1 MSRDNGELEELIKR
15 LLADPDLREHP
26 LNFALG
32 QLWFQYREL
41 LNRMERITRMSD
53 AYQSMARQRE
63 LSLAERFDK
72 QLRQLEKVARISDRY
87 QHMMR
92 ELNIALKEAAT
103 HDPLTALANR
113 RPLIE
118 RLKAEVERSE
128 RLGHTFCVAML
139 DIDRFKRINDRHGH
153 DVGDTVL
160 IETARVMEA
169 EVREYDLCGRWGGE
183 EFLIILPESTLALAD
198 DIVRRVRGCIGQL
211 KVRVGDEVLSIT
223 VSAGLAQYRGDGE
236 SYSELL
242 NRADAALLQ
251 AKRDGRDSQ
260 QLAV

>member
-1 MSRDNGELEELIKR
+1 M
-15 LLADPDLREHP
+15 
-26 LNFALG
+26 
-32 QLWFQYREL
+32 
-41 LNRMERITRMSD
+41 
-53 AYQSMARQRE
+53 
-63 LSLAERFDK
+63 
-72 QLRQLEKVARISDRY
+72 
-87 QHMMR
+87 
-92 ELNIALKEAAT
+92 
-103 HDPLTALANR
+103 
-113 RPLIE
+113 
-118 RLKAEVERSE
+118 ERSE

-139 DIDRFKRINDRHGH
+139 DIDHFKRINDRHGH

-198 DIVRRVRGCIGQL
+198 DIVRRVRGCISQL